1 MAYGMEKKQLNALPD
16 KEQLVTSWFEQYANS
31 FLKYGLQIKN
41 DRELVKDVIQELFA
55 GIWHSS
61 ENIGDIKSAKNYL
74 FISFRRKLFKA
85 IESEKKRQSVGTVNV
100 IDETVP
106 SNLELAVEREE
117 SHQLSSSIMQ
127 MVATLSQRQREIIF
141 LRFYEELDLTE
152 IGEIMGLN
160 YQATRNLL
168 YKAIK
173 NLRQEAS
180 HHQTLRNI
188 PLHLLL
194 ISFVGFLK

>member
-1 MAYGMEKKQLNALPD
+1 MAYGMEKKQLNTLPD

-61 ENIGDIKSAKNYL
+61 ENIWDIKSAKNYL

-85 IESEKKRQSVGTVNV
+85 IESEKKRQSVGAVNV

-106 SNLELAVEREE
+106 SNLELAVKREE
-117 SHQLSSSIMQ
+117 SDQLSSSIMQ
-127 MVATLSQRQREIIF
+127 IVATLSQRQREIIF

-168 YKAIK
+168 YKAVK

-180 HHQTLRNI
+180 HHQNLRNI
-188 PLHLLL
+188 PLHLFL